1 MRNTILLV
9 KEDRSGRAVL
19 RRLFEDNYN
28 ILETVNGE
36 QAMFLLERM
45 PECFAAVLLDPNVPV
60 KDGNALLS
68 ELQEKGL
75 LSQFPVL
82 LLADEVS
89 EEDLARGLELGASD
103 LACLS
108 ESGFA
113 IKSRVNN
120 LVELYR
126 HRGDLEELAEERVK
140 AQRRANEVVVD
151 ALSSIIEY
159 RSAQSGR
166 HIPRIR
172 RFTQVL
178 LREVARSCPEY
189 GLDDHT
195 IQVIA
200 SAAALHEIGKISV
213 PDYILNKPGKLT
225 PEEYEIMKSH
235 ALVGS
240 QMLEG
245 LSGLGDDEYLRHA
258 YNLCRYHHERWD
270 GSGYPEGLVGDEIPI
285 GAQAVGLAD
294 AYDALT
300 TDRIYQAACSGEQAV
315 NMILNGDCGAFS
327 PKLLEC
333 FKQVQSEFALLTDGG
348 SERTQ
353 SDGDNLRMY
362 HRIRPTGLDTLQV
375 AQMKYQ
381 VLLGYL
387 NATAVEID
395 LDQGVYHLLYN
406 TDPGFAVLRG
416 ATSFEEAMSALVR
429 EHIHPEDRALVQEE
443 LDGYLNQFFASGA
456 RRQSRCYRVRGGV
469 ADAYRMYEATLLRV
483 DVNDLSSRK
492 AIVVWR
498 PAEEEASVVQRED
511 AAVEELS
518 LLPGTI
524 QRFRADWWFTLE
536 EVSRGLCNLTGCLEE
551 EIRGRYSGRLI
562 DLIWPEDRSAVRE
575 QMTRQL
581 TRGRE
586 VELEF
591 RLQRSNGNPRWVL
604 AKGVRVSNP
613 DGMDSI
619 FAIFMDITQSKQ
631 VEEGLRLSL
640 ERHQIIMDQTNDIVF
655 EWDCNTDQLV
665 CSSKWEE
672 RFGYPF
678 ISQQASVRIPE
689 ASHFHPEDANILRE
703 RIGQIRR
710 GAPYV
715 EAELRIA
722 NSMGRYTW
730 NRLRATAQRDSAGNA
745 LKVVGVIIDID
756 AEKRS
761 TQDLMDKAER
771 DALTRLLNKNT
782 SRKQV
787 EDHLA
792 ASSARE
798 ISAMLIV
805 DLDNFKLVNDRHG
818 HMLGDAVLTRVA
830 SVLLGL
836 FRENDVV
843 ARIGGDEFMV
853 FMKNVPNRKLV
864 EERCEKLTRTFRE
877 LYREQLADCD
887 LSCSVG
893 VAFSPEHGAI
903 FEDLF
908 RRADLALYRA
918 KGKGKDCYVCYDTKD
933 GDGIPADFTVI
944 SKRIDSDE
952 RGGMGDDNLT
962 RQVFHRLYESTDKER
977 TIEEILAVVG
987 VQTNVS
993 RVYIMQKSE
1002 ESGDVCCSFEWCGAS
1017 VPSVQGSSLTA
1028 TPPEAFHERGIFY
1041 CDDIQNLPQEHYSVQ
1056 AARDAK
1062 AVLQCAIRK
1071 NGVFCG
1077 YIGFDDCGSK
1087 RLWTQEEIDL
1097 LSFLAEVLSVFLPR
1111 KQTCDV

>member
-1 MRNTILLV
+1 MRNTILLI
-9 KEDRSGRAVL
+9 KEDRGARAAL
-19 RRLFEDNYN
+19 RRLFEEDYN

-36 QAMFLLERM
+36 QALFLLERM
-45 PECFAAVLLDPNVPV
+45 PECVAVVMLDPNVPV
-60 KDGNALLS
+60 KDGYALLS
-68 ELQEKGL
+68 DWREKGL
-75 LSQFPVL
+75 LAQFPVL
-82 LLADEVS
+82 LLADEVE
-89 EEDLARGLELGASD
+89 EEDIARGLELGASD
-103 LACLS
+103 LVRLS
-108 ESGFA
+108 DPGA
-113 IKSRVNN
+113 VIRNRVRS
-120 LVELYR
+120 LMELYR
-126 HRGDLEELAEERVK
+126 HRSDLEELAEERVK

-172 RFTQVL
+172 RFTEVL

-240 QMLEG
+240 QMLAG

-333 FKQVQSEFALLTDGG
+333 FKQVQGEFELLSDSSDEAKQG
-348 SERTQ
+348 S
-353 SDGDNLRMY
+353 DDNLRMY
-362 HRIRPTGLDTLQV
+362 HRLRPAGMDTLQV

-406 TDPGFAVLRG
+406 TDPAFAVLKG
-416 ATSFEEAMSALVR
+416 ATSFEEAMRALAR
-429 EHIHPEDRALVQEE
+429 NHIHPRDRALVQEE
-443 LDGYLNQFFASGA
+443 LDGYLEQFFASGA
-456 RRQSRCYRVRGGV
+456 RRQRRYYQVRGGV
-469 ADAYRMYEATLLRV
+469 ADAYRLYEATVLRV
-483 DVNDLSSRK
+483 DVNDLSQRK
-492 AIVVWR
+492 ALVVWR
-498 PAEEEASVVQRED
+498 AVDAEGESEQGLD
-511 AAVEELS
+511 AAGEEIRLLS
-518 LLPGTI
+518 GI
-524 QRFRADWWFTLE
+524 VQRFRNDRWMTLE
-536 EVSRGLCNLTGCLEE
+536 GVSRGLCNLTGYEE
-551 EIRGRYSGRLI
+551 AEISKRFENRLVN
-562 DLIWPEDRSAVRE
+562 LILPEDLPAV
-575 QMTRQL
+575 QKQL
-581 TRGRE
+581 SQQLAQSDK

-591 RLQRSNGNPRWVL
+591 RLRQSSGDTCWVL
-604 AKGVRVSNP
+604 AKGIQVSSP
-613 DGMDSI
+613 DGTDSI
-619 FAIFMDITQSKQ
+619 FSIFVDISQGKL

-655 EWDCNTDQLV
+655 EWDCNTDHLV
-665 CSSKWEE
+665 CSSKWED

-678 ISQQASVRIPE
+678 ISEQASVRIPE
-689 ASHFHPEDANILRE
+689 TSHFHPEDAYLLKE
-703 RIGQIRR
+703 RIRQIRQ
-710 GAPYV
+710 GASYV

-756 AEKRS
+756 AEMRS
-761 TQDLMDKAER
+761 TQDLMAKAER
-771 DALTRLLNKNT
+771 DALTRLLNKNA

-787 EDHLA
+787 EEHLG

-805 DLDNFKLVNDRHG
+805 DLDNFKLVNDRYG

-830 SVLLGL
+830 TVLLGL

-877 LYREQLADCD
+877 LYREQLADCE

-893 VAFSPEHGAI
+893 VAFSPEHGVV
-903 FEDLF
+903 FDDLF

-918 KGKGKDCYVCYDTKD
+918 KGKGKDCYVCYDPRD
-933 GDGIPADFTVI
+933 GDGIPANFTVI

-952 RGGMGDDNLT
+952 RPGTGEDSLT
-962 RQVFHRLYESTDKER
+962 RHVFHRLYESADVSS
-977 TIEEILAVVG
+977 TIEEILAMVG
-987 VQTNVS
+987 SQTNSS
-993 RVYIMQKSE
+993 RVYVVQMPE
-1002 ESGDVCCSFEWCGAS
+1002 GGGAADCTFEWCGDA
-1017 VPSVQGSSLTA
+1017 VSSERDRELTA
-1028 TPPEAFHERGIFY
+1028 TPMEAFNERGVFY
-1041 CDDIQNLPQEHYSVQ
+1041 CDDVHRLPQEQY
-1056 AARDAK
+1056 AAQNARGVK

-1071 NGVFCG
+1071 NGVFHG
-1077 YIGFDDCGSK
+1077 YIGVDDCGSK
-1087 RLWTQEEIDL
+1087 RLWTQDQVDL
-1097 LSFLAEVLSVFLPR
+1097 LSFLAEVLSIFLPR
-1111 KQTCDV
+1111 KTR